1 MHDFKVDF
9 ISSFNKKRYWQCKNI
24 LLQMHDIDK
33 GFAKKVLELTK
44 NSDNIEI
51 LELFAIIFPHFY
63 NIKDNGNFECFVY
76 IKYNLLLTE
85 NSQNLDFGDLL
96 DDFEIL
102 IPTYNRKKAL
112 LEAIHHIKRINK
124 YIHIRVSDN
133 GSDDGTVE
141 ALMSLDKI
149 YPNLHLHFNEKNQGF
164 GKNVIKLI
172 DKTNKK
178 FVLCISDEDF
188 IVGPNLLEALIFM
201 RENDV
206 SCLRPPHLLTEDER
220 LGIYSVS
227 TLETKEIPLSVIVSG
242 FFSGLLFKT
251 DIIKEKFSLILRDD
265 STIIY
270 PHCIFMFLS
279 MIFGKSYF
287 FYKPLTIEKNLSPGF
302 IGPKF
307 EEKLNLGLPYGH
319 PLERWRIFCS
329 FLDFIRELK
338 KDNATSEEI
347 QKINKL
353 EQLFQNRSIVLLW
366 NMIKEKFPILEKK
379 YKDSQGGI
387 GLTYK
392 NLEDSKEKI
401 FFHKT
406 IQEKDTIVNNIS
418 TELKQVKLSMQN
430 INKILYHTQNLLSFQ
445 IKYGLAKQRIQNQLS
460 YKLGQAM
467 IINSKSLFGYI
478 KMPFVLFYI
487 KDKHKQEQKIYQE
500 KIKKDPSLILPP
512 LKSYVDYKEAL
523 KEKECLTYKLGQA
536 LIEANKTWYKGG
548 YIKLCFEIR
557 KLKKK
562 FKKGIK

>member
-1 MHDFKVDF
+1 MFYLEDKFFENFK
-9 ISSFNKKRYWQCKNI
+9 IGKYLQCKNI
-24 LLQMHDIDK
+24 LLQLNNIRKD
-33 GFAKKVLELTK
+33 FAKMVIDLTK

-51 LELFAIIFPHFY
+51 LELFAIVFPYFY
-63 NIKDNGNFECFVY
+63 NVKDNGSFECFVY
-76 IKYNLLLTE
+76 IKYNILLAE
-85 NSQNLDFGDLL
+85 KSQNINIDNFL

-124 YIHIRVSDN
+124 NIHIRISDN
-133 GSDDGTVE
+133 GSDDGSDE
-141 ALMSLDKI
+141 SLMSLGEI
-149 YPNLHLHFNEKNQGF
+149 YPNLHLHFNETNQGF

-172 DKTNKK
+172 EKTNKK

-188 IVGPNLLEALIFM
+188 IIGPNLLEALIFM

-206 SCLRPPHLLTEDER
+206 SCLRPPHLLTEDKR

-242 FFSGLLFKT
+242 FFSGLMFKT
-251 DIIKEKFSLILRDD
+251 DILKEKFTLLLRDD

-287 FYKPLTIEKNLSPGF
+287 FYKPLTIEKNLSLGY

-307 EEKLNLGLPYGH
+307 EEKLNLGLSYGH

-338 KDNATSEEI
+338 KDNVTSEEI

-366 NMIKEKFPILEKK
+366 NMMKEKFPILEKK
-379 YKDSQGGI
+379 YKDSQGGV

-392 NLEDSKEKI
+392 NLEDSKEKV

-406 IQEKDTIVNNIS
+406 IQEKDTIINNTS
-418 TELKQVKLSMQN
+418 TELKQVKLSIQN
-430 INKILYHTQNLLSFQ
+430 TNKILHHTQHLLSFQ

-467 IINSKSLFGYI
+467 IINSKSLLGYI
-478 KMPFVLFYI
+478 KMPFVLSYI
-487 KDKHKQEQKIYQE
+487 KDKHNQEQKIYQE
-500 KIKKDPSLILPP
+500 KIKKDPSLILPS
-512 LKSYVDYKEAL
+512 LKNYPDYKEAL
-523 KEKECLTYKLGQA
+523 KEKQCLTYKLGQA
-536 LIEANKTWYKGG
+536 LIQANKTWYGGG
-548 YIKLCFEIR
+548 YIKLLFEIR
-557 KLKKK
+557 KLKKE
-562 FKKGIK
+562 FKKGVE